1 MWDLG
6 PYLLDPKSFRLT
18 RDGRSIPIQRRPLDL
33 LIHLVARS
41 GQVVSHAEL
50 LANVWGGIRVSAGS
64 LTQAAYEARVALDD
78 LDRAAPQRWIRTVRG
93 RGFSFSGP
101 VRAHAAVCPADPIP
115 FVGRE
120 GPMAELSSAVDE
132 ALRGRGRTIW
142 IEGPPG
148 IGKSRLIAEALAP
161 ARGLPVHFANCAPS
175 DPPSWPISL
184 LRRSLAQEAPGTR
197 DALPSRGAVGLESEV
212 ARKARDGA
220 LALVVEDLHWADA
233 SSIAA
238 LESFVPRADRL
249 PILLV
254 LSARTEQAH
263 NNSLLRLSHLASVR
277 RIALPALRIHDVFVI
292 LTATLGRPPS
302 PDVASAVLRRSEGL
316 PLLVRVFA
324 ERLATGSDPASIAP
338 DIGGAWFADRLA
350 ELDAPTAHAIA
361 VAALCGQEFDLWLVE
376 SALGRTDREWI
387 HRAQRAQFIEPVP
400 DRPLRFRF
408 RHALMQESAAAR
420 LEGSERDALHVSI
433 ADALVET
440 AGKEDSYHIARVA
453 HHYTA
458 GALAVRDTSRALRFT
473 LLAARLAAGNF
484 EWPAVRNN
492 CRVALRWLEGMPA
505 SAQRIRYEIEAASLL
520 LAGVSTQSDRSDES
534 NRLLRRLRPLVDAH
548 GGAENRREALWF
560 ECARAR
566 AEGDFTAARAAI
578 AEASTLPCGAE
589 VAENWSRSIAS
600 LAGELEAALAPV
612 GSADQFPGDPL
623 LADVATKSGRDP
635 WVERFALTAFA
646 AWAAGDD
653 ADAVRR
659 IHIARSWSSERRD
672 PRGQI
677 WARFLATLLHELRR
691 DWEAV
696 LEAAADID
704 PLADRHGITAWHGS
718 GAGLSFWADCQR
730 RSDRDF
736 PSERLARIFLD
747 RGSSADT
754 SFRSAM
760 LLLAGRS
767 YAWRRELAR
776 AAAALDEAI
785 SFCSKTQERLLLAEA
800 LRNRA
805 LLASAEGDRGGARLL
820 LERATR
826 VAREQGA
833 LTLEV
838 RALCASIRLGLAGS
852 PGERDR
858 LRALE
863 KQARSLGASERL
875 RIASL
880 PL

>member
-1 MWDLG
+1 MMSAPDPRFPVFDLIVLG
-6 PYLLDPKSFRLT
+6 DDAAGAAAAAAVARL
-18 RDGRSIPIQRRPLDL
+18 GRAVALAPTGHEALHAPPLVEPQNFVWRTLDL
-33 LIHLVARS
+33 HRRFAGGQGFAAEVLIGETLLELPAERRAAARALAMR
-41 GQVVSHAEL
+41 AEAL
-50 LANVWGGIRVSAGS
+50 GGLYEEFAAAETLAPDYESAD
-64 LTQAAYEARVALDD
+64 AVLDD
-78 LDRAAPQRWIRTVRG
+78 W
-93 RGFSFSGP
+93 F
-101 VRAHAAVCPADPIP
+101 
-115 FVGRE
+115 E
-120 GPMAELSSAVDE
+120 DE
-132 ALRGRGRTIW
+132 AL
-142 IEGPPG
+142 
-148 IGKSRLIAEALAP
+148 
-161 ARGLPVHFANCAPS
+161 
-175 DPPSWPISL
+175 
-184 LRRSLAQEAPGTR
+184 
-197 DALPSRGAVGLESEV
+197 
-212 ARKARDGA
+212 KA
-220 LALVVEDLHWADA
+220 
-233 SSIAA
+233 
-238 LESFVPRADRL
+238 
-249 PILLV
+249 
-254 LSARTEQAH
+254 
-263 NNSLLRLSHLASVR
+263 
-277 RIALPALRIHDVFVI
+277 
-292 LTATLGRPPS
+292 
-302 PDVASAVLRRSEGL
+302 
-316 PLLVRVFA
+316 
-324 ERLATGSDPASIAP
+324 
-338 DIGGAWFADRLA
+338 
-350 ELDAPTAHAIA
+350 
-361 VAALCGQEFDLWLVE
+361 
-376 SALGRTDREWI
+376 
-387 HRAQRAQFIEPVP
+387 
-400 DRPLRFRF
+400 
-408 RHALMQESAAAR
+408 
-420 LEGSERDALHVSI
+420 
-433 ADALVET
+433 
-440 AGKEDSYHIARVA
+440 K
-453 HHYTA
+453 
-458 GALAVRDTSRALRFT
+458 
-473 LLAARLAAGNF
+473 
-484 EWPAVRNN
+484 
-492 CRVALRWLEGMPA
+492 
-505 SAQRIRYEIEAASLL
+505 
-520 LAGVSTQSDRSDES
+520 
-534 NRLLRRLRPLVDAH
+534 
-548 GGAENRREALWF
+548 
-560 ECARAR
+560 
-566 AEGDFTAARAAI
+566 I